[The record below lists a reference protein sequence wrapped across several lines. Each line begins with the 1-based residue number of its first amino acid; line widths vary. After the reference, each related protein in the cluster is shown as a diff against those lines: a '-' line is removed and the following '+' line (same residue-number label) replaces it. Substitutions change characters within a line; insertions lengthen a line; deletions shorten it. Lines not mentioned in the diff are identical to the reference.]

1 LGVVLAAGG
10 YPLDYAKGD
19 VISGLDLVGGDD
31 VKVFHAGS
39 RLEGPDVVTNGG
51 RVLCV
56 VGLGD
61 DVSSAQ
67 RVAYRA
73 VRALDW
79 REVYCRGDIGYRAVA
94 RESA

>member
-1 LGVVLAAGG
+1 MQ
-10 YPLDYAKGD
+10 
-19 VISGLDLVGGDD
+19 S
-31 VKVFHAGS
+31 VKVFHAGTKQ
-39 RLEGPDVVTNGG
+39 LEDKTVSSGG

-73 VRALDW
+73 VAELDW
-79 REVYCRGDIGYRAVA
+79 RNIYCRRDIGYRAVA
-94 RESA
+94 RELA

>member
-1 LGVVLAAGG
+1 
-10 YPLDYAKGD
+10 
-19 VISGLDLVGGDD
+19 

-39 RLEGPDVVTNGG
+39 RLDGDDVVTNGG

-73 VRALDW
+73 VEKLDW
-79 REVYCRGDIGYRAVA
+79 HGVYCRGDIGYRAVA
-94 RESA
+94 RELA

>member
-1 LGVVLAAGG
+1 VVLAAGG

-19 VISGLDLVGGDD
+19 VISGLDAVEGDD

-39 RLEGPDVVTNGG
+39 RLDGDHVVTNGG

-56 VGLGD
+56 VGLGE
-61 DVSSAQ
+61 DVSRAQ

-73 VRALDW
+73 VGKLDW
-79 REVYCRGDIGYRAVA
+79 QGVYCRGDIGYRAVA
-94 RESA
+94 RELA